1 MDYRARAELIAQQ
14 EGVPVDLFLRMIGQ
28 ESSWQPGA
36 VSPKGASGLAQ
47 LMPGT
52 ARELGV
58 DPTDPIQ
65 NMTGGARYLRQQ
77 LDAFGSPELA
87 LAAYNAGPG
96 AVQKYGG
103 IPPFK
108 ETQDYVRKILG
119 KNDGQ
124 AVADDTMRAL
134 GKQPKGLLANQATDD
149 TESKMIP
156 EEQPKGLLGSLGIQK
171 MVEGAE
177 GEAGQRFYQRDTF
190 KDTAAQLAPLLAS
203 MGSSP
208 ALQKATAGIAAQRT
222 EEKARNKSMEYLAG
236 LPGGEEF
243 VRIAEVAGPRA
254 AMQAYL
260 ESRKAPKDSS
270 TSAMKNY
277 SEYQRILAEKG
288 PEAAK
293 QFLSTIKSGGVTVNT
308 GDSSLYGK
316 APEGSVW
323 AKDAE
328 GQHIM
333 EETAP
338 GSGKFRPSVLTL
350 EGSNPETRAAKL
362 AETER
367 KRIVNADSA
376 FDAITLIDEIYSDP
390 SLPSVTGMI
399 QGRLP
404 ALSQDGTDLVVKID
418 QLKGKAFLQAFET
431 LKGGGQITEREGL
444 AATKAIARLER
455 QQGPEAYRESLNALR
470 SVVERV
476 RKRALGQE
484 VPEYSD
490 EEFEAIIG
498 NLPAIPESN
507 SVSPQKTKTGV
518 TYKVIGGSGN

>member
-1 MDYRARAELIAQQ
+1 MNWNPSWANAIASIESQGSGGYSAVGPITQKGNRAYGKYQVMDFNIPAWTEKHL
-14 EGVPVDLFLRMIGQ
+14 GQ
-28 ESSWQPGA
+28 ELTTKQFLQSPEAQDAVFKGEFGSYVSKYGNPQDAASAWFTGQPQSKGSNKSDVLGTTGSGYVNKFNNALGTGA
-36 VSPKGASGLAQ
+36 TS
-47 LMPGT
+47 
-52 ARELGV
+52 
-58 DPTDPIQ
+58 
-65 NMTGGARYLRQQ
+65 TGGPQ
-77 LDAFGSPELA
+77 
-87 LAAYNAGPG
+87 
-96 AVQKYGG
+96 
-103 IPPFK
+103 
-108 ETQDYVRKILG
+108 
-119 KNDGQ
+119 
-124 AVADDTMRAL
+124 MM
-134 GKQPKGLLANQATDD
+134 QPKQQ
-149 TESKMIP
+149 P
-156 EEQPKGLLGSLGIQK
+156 PKGLLGSLGIQK
-171 MVEGAE
+171 MEEGAE
-177 GEAGQRFYQRDTF
+177 GDAGERFYNRKSFGNTL
-190 KDTAAQLAPLLAS
+190 ASLAPALGRMGVMGLEVPAQAVANRRFANQKEAS
-203 MGSSP
+203 DEAKS
-208 ALQKATAGIAAQRT
+208 IAQR
-222 EEKARNKSMEYLAG
+222 NKTAEFLAANGRKDLAG
-236 LPGGEEF
+236 LVSQGIMSGSD
-243 VRIAEVAGPRA
+243 A
-254 AMQAYL
+254 AKVITTAT
-260 ESRKAPKDSS
+260 KDTS

-277 SEYQRILAEKG
+277 NEYQRILAEKG

-376 FDAITLIDEIYSDP
+376 FDAITLIDEIYKDP

-455 QQGPEAYRESLNALR
+455 QQGPEAYRESLKALR

-498 NLPAIPESN
+498 NLPAIPESSN
-507 SVSPQKTKTGV
+507 VSPQKTKTGV
-518 TYKVIGGSGN
+518 TYKVIGGSDG

>member
-1 MDYRARAELIAQQ
+1 MDYRAKAELIAQQ

-222 EEKARNKSMEYLAG
+222 ENKAKNKTIEYLRKNNREDLAG
-236 LPGGEEF
+236 AVESGALGA
-243 VRIAEVAGPRA
+243 RDAAGV
-254 AMQAYL
+254 L
-260 ESRKAPKDSS
+260 FSKPKDSR
-270 TSAMKNY
+270 TALMQNY
-277 SEYQRILAEKG
+277 EYAIGKGMSPEDARAWVSSGGTTNIKLPGEKG
-288 PEAAK
+288 SNKFEELDATALADASAAAMAA
-293 QFLSTIKSGGVTVNT
+293 NR
-308 GDSSLYGK
+308 SL
-316 APEGSVW
+316 
-323 AKDAE
+323 
-328 GQHIM
+328 
-333 EETAP
+333 
-338 GSGKFRPSVLTL
+338 
-350 EGSNPETRAAKL
+350 
-362 AETER
+362 
-367 KRIVNADSA
+367 
-376 FDAITLIDEIYSDP
+376 
-390 SLPSVTGMI
+390 
-399 QGRLP
+399 
-404 ALSQDGTDLVVKID
+404 
-418 QLKGKAFLQAFET
+418 
-431 LKGGGQITEREGL
+431 GQIDRLDDLLSNVETGAAASLKSL
-444 AATKAIARLER
+444 AGSFGIQTKDLDDIQAAEALINSLVP
-455 QQGPEAYRESLNALR
+455 QQ
-470 SVVERV
+470 
-476 RKRALGQE
+476 RALGSGPMSDADLDLFKKSLPRLINSPGGNALILETMRGLAQYDALGGE
-484 VPEYSD
+484 IVQRYRRDPEFTQAD
-490 EEFEAIIG
+490 AFEALQARPDPFAQFRIAV
-498 NLPAIPESN
+498 PAPDGSTISREDAL
-507 SVSPQKTKTGV
+507 KTLT
-518 TYKVIGGSGN
+518 GGSN

>member
-1 MDYRARAELIAQQ
+1 MDYRAKAELIAQQ

-119 KNDGQ
+119 KNGGQ

-156 EEQPKGLLGSLGIQK
+156 EEKPKGLLGSLGIQK

-177 GEAGQRFYQRDTF
+177 GEAGQRFFQRDTF
-190 KDTAAQLAPLLAS
+190 KDTAIQLAPLLAS
-203 MGSSP
+203 MGSNP

-222 EEKARNKSMEYLAG
+222 EEKARNKSLEFLAG
-236 LPGGEEF
+236 LPGGEEY
-243 VRIAEVAGPRA
+243 VRIAKAAGPKA

-260 ESRKAPKDSS
+260 ESRKAPKDTS

-277 SEYQRILAEKG
+277 NEYQRILAEEG
-288 PEAAK
+288 PEAAE
-293 QFLSTIKSGGVTVNT
+293 QFRTMSKSGTTINT
-308 GDSSLYGK
+308 GDRGANEFIKAQMKKQADQYSAYSDGAMAAQDALGNLSIMEQLASQPGFYSGTLADRVVQVKKAAVAMGADPDLVKNEESFNAIAKKTALDVMGGSLGVGFSNADRDFVTSMVPGLENTQAGNAEIINIQRKLQQRRIDLAVLSDQYSTENGNLTGFTKFIKEWAEENPLFPKAQSK
-316 APEGSVW
+316 APSGGGKQMVW
-323 AKDAE
+323 D
-328 GQHIM
+328 QSLNN
-333 EETAP
+333 
-338 GSGKFRPSVLTL
+338 GSGGFR
-350 EGSNPETRAAKL
+350 
-362 AETER
+362 
-367 KRIVNADSA
+367 
-376 FDAITLIDEIYSDP
+376 
-390 SLPSVTGMI
+390 
-399 QGRLP
+399 
-404 ALSQDGTDLVVKID
+404 
-418 QLKGKAFLQAFET
+418 
-431 LKGGGQITEREGL
+431 
-444 AATKAIARLER
+444 
-455 QQGPEAYRESLNALR
+455 
-470 SVVERV
+470 
-476 RKRALGQE
+476 
-484 VPEYSD
+484 
-490 EEFEAIIG
+490 
-498 NLPAIPESN
+498 
-507 SVSPQKTKTGV
+507 
-518 TYKVIGGSGN
+518 

>member
-1 MDYRARAELIAQQ
+1 MDYRAKAELIAQQ

-119 KNDGQ
+119 SNGGQ
-124 AVADDTMRAL
+124 AVADDTMRVL
-134 GKQPKGLLANQATDD
+134 GKQPVGLLAKQTTND

-156 EEQPKGLLGSLGIQK
+156 EEKPKGLLGSLGIQK

-177 GEAGQRFYQRDTF
+177 GEAGQRFFQRDTF
-190 KDTAAQLAPLLAS
+190 KDTAAQMAPLLAA

-222 EEKARNKSMEYLAG
+222 EAKARNKSLELLAN
-236 LPGGEEF
+236 LPGGQEF
-243 VRIAEVAGPRA
+243 VRIAEIAGPKA
-254 AMQAYL
+254 GVQAYL
-260 ESRKAPKDSS
+260 ESRKTPKDSG

-277 SEYQRILAEKG
+277 NEYQRILSEKG

-293 QFLSTIKSGGVTVNT
+293 QFLAMSKSGGVTVNT

-333 EETAP
+333 EETTS

-376 FDAITLIDEIYSDP
+376 FDAITLIDDIYKDP
-390 SLPSVTGMI
+390 ALSSVTGMI
-399 QGRLP
+399 QGRVP
-404 ALSQDGTDLVVKID
+404 ALSQAGTDLVVKID

-455 QQGPEAYRESLNALR
+455 QQSPEAYKESLMALR
-470 SVVERV
+470 SVVDRV

-490 EEFEAIIG
+490 EEFEAIYSSLG
-498 NLPAIPESN
+498 ATS
-507 SVSPQKTKTGV
+507 STSSAQKTKTGV
-518 TYKVIGGSGN
+518 TYKVIGGSGG

>member
-1 MDYRARAELIAQQ
+1 VANRRFANQKEAADEAKSIAQ
-14 EGVPVDLFLRMIGQ
+14 RN
-28 ESSWQPGA
+28 
-36 VSPKGASGLAQ
+36 K
-47 LMPGT
+47 T
-52 ARELGV
+52 AE
-58 DPTDPIQ
+58 
-65 NMTGGARYLRQQ
+65 
-77 LDAFGSPELA
+77 F
-87 LAAYNAGPG
+87 LAANG
-96 AVQKYGG
+96 
-103 IPPFK
+103 
-108 ETQDYVRKILG
+108 RK
-119 KNDGQ
+119 D
-124 AVADDTMRAL
+124 
-134 GKQPKGLLANQATDD
+134 
-149 TESKMIP
+149 
-156 EEQPKGLLGSLGIQK
+156 
-171 MVEGAE
+171 
-177 GEAGQRFYQRDTF
+177 
-190 KDTAAQLAPLLAS
+190 
-203 MGSSP
+203 
-208 ALQKATAGIAAQRT
+208 
-222 EEKARNKSMEYLAG
+222 LAG
-236 LPGGEEF
+236 LVSQGIMSGSD
-243 VRIAEVAGPRA
+243 A
-254 AMQAYL
+254 AKVITTAT
-260 ESRKAPKDSS
+260 KDTS

-277 SEYQRILAEKG
+277 NEYQRILAEKG

-376 FDAITLIDEIYSDP
+376 FDAITLIDEIYKDP

-455 QQGPEAYRESLNALR
+455 QQGPEAYRESLKALR

-498 NLPAIPESN
+498 NLPAIPESSN
-507 SVSPQKTKTGV
+507 VSPQKTKTGV
-518 TYKVIGGSGN
+518 TYKVIGGSDG

>member
-1 MDYRARAELIAQQ
+1 
-14 EGVPVDLFLRMIGQ
+14 
-28 ESSWQPGA
+28 
-36 VSPKGASGLAQ
+36 
-47 LMPGT
+47 
-52 ARELGV
+52 
-58 DPTDPIQ
+58 
-65 NMTGGARYLRQQ
+65 
-77 LDAFGSPELA
+77 
-87 LAAYNAGPG
+87 
-96 AVQKYGG
+96 
-103 IPPFK
+103 
-108 ETQDYVRKILG
+108 
-119 KNDGQ
+119 
-124 AVADDTMRAL
+124 
-134 GKQPKGLLANQATDD
+134 
-149 TESKMIP
+149 
-156 EEQPKGLLGSLGIQK
+156 
-171 MVEGAE
+171 
-177 GEAGQRFYQRDTF
+177 
-190 KDTAAQLAPLLAS
+190 
-203 MGSSP
+203 MGSNP

-222 EEKARNKSMEYLAG
+222 EEKARNKSLEFLAG
-236 LPGGEEF
+236 LPGGEEY
-243 VRIAEVAGPRA
+243 VRIAKAAGPKA

-277 SEYQRILAEKG
+277 NEYQRILSEKG

-293 QFLSTIKSGGVTVNT
+293 QFLAMSKSGGVTVNT

-333 EETAP
+333 EETTS

-376 FDAITLIDEIYSDP
+376 FDAITLIDDIYKDP
-390 SLPSVTGMI
+390 ALSSVTGII
-399 QGRLP
+399 QGRVP
-404 ALSQDGTDLVVKID
+404 ALSQAGTDLVVKID

-455 QQGPEAYRESLNALR
+455 QQSPEAYKESLMALR
-470 SVVERV
+470 SVVDRV

-490 EEFEAIIG
+490 EEFEAIYSSLG
-498 NLPAIPESN
+498 ATS
-507 SVSPQKTKTGV
+507 STSSAQKTKTGV
-518 TYKVIGGSGN
+518 TYKVIGGSGG

>member
-1 MDYRARAELIAQQ
+1 M
-14 EGVPVDLFLRMIGQ
+14 
-28 ESSWQPGA
+28 QP
-36 VSPKGASGLAQ
+36 
-47 LMPGT
+47 
-52 ARELGV
+52 E
-58 DPTDPIQ
+58 
-65 NMTGGARYLRQQ
+65 
-77 LDAFGSPELA
+77 
-87 LAAYNAGPG
+87 
-96 AVQKYGG
+96 QK
-103 IPPFK
+103 
-108 ETQDYVRKILG
+108 
-119 KNDGQ
+119 
-124 AVADDTMRAL
+124 
-134 GKQPKGLLANQATDD
+134 
-149 TESKMIP
+149 
-156 EEQPKGLLGSLGIQK
+156 PKGLLGGLFSDPDKRARLAMALEGMTLNPNKGMIASLQGGIKQRGEDRK
-171 MVEGAE
+171 EAAAE
-177 GEAGQRFYQRDTF
+177 A
-190 KDTAAQLAPLLAS
+190 KQLA
-203 MGSSP
+203 
-208 ALQKATAGIAAQRT
+208 R
-222 EEKARNKSMEYLAG
+222 RNKTAEFLMANGREDLAG
-236 LPGGEEF
+236 LVSQGMMSGSDAAK
-243 VRIAEVAGPRA
+243 VMTTAG
-254 AMQAYL
+254 
-260 ESRKAPKDSS
+260 KDTS
-270 TSAMKNY
+270 TSAIKNY
-277 SEYQRILAEKG
+277 NEYQRILAEEG

-350 EGSNPETRAAKL
+350 EGSNPEARAAKL

-376 FDAITLIDEIYSDP
+376 FDAITLIDEIYKDP

-455 QQGPEAYRESLNALR
+455 QQGPEAYRESLKALR

-498 NLPAIPESN
+498 NLPAIPESSN
-507 SVSPQKTKTGV
+507 VSPQKTKTGV
-518 TYKVIGGSGN
+518 TYKVIGGSGG